1 MVTFQFDSNVPDS
14 DMFFRIFTLI
24 SIFYR
29 WELRFLK
36 HKLLYLLFIDYLNDN
51 KKHDKQHWMKQKK
64 KKSRKNLF
72 VPWNNNINIIKFS
85 EFFFFKIISYRTIL
99 FPKYLQTSKIFH
111 RPNTIPVSNDSSCF
125 HQPLPWN
132 ETKWKKKKRERKKER
147 ELPFTKRNHSEERF
161 AARQEEEREK
171 REGREAQFLKGP
183 L

>member
-1 MVTFQFDSNVPDS
+1 MISN
-14 DMFFRIFTLI
+14 IE
-24 SIFYR
+24 
-29 WELRFLK
+29 W
-36 HKLLYLLFIDYLNDN
+36 N
-51 KKHDKQHWMKQKK
+51 KK

-99 FPKYLQTSKIFH
+99 FPKYLQTSKIFY
-111 RPNTIPVSNDSSCF
+111 RTNTIPVSNDSSCF